1 MFFKLVKINDEINQN
16 KAQISDGRTNEKDH
30 L

>member
-1 MFFKLVKINDEINQN
+1 MFFKLVKINDEIKQN
-16 KAQISDGRTNEKDH
+16 KAQISDGRTNEQNH